1 MSGAAR
7 AGGDRMNSTSEM
19 QKQIDDFCKALIEM
33 AKRMIEAVRPLI
45 DLFKKFVI
53 YISNYPNKRMVYLA
67 LYAKKERVRQKNRN
81 RIINDIL
88 KEW

>member
-1 MSGAAR
+1 
-7 AGGDRMNSTSEM
+7 MNPTSEM
-19 QKQIDDFCKALIEM
+19 QKRLEDFCKAVSEM
-33 AKRMIEAVRPLI
+33 VKKMIEAIRPLI

-81 RIINDIL
+81 RIINDLL

>member
-1 MSGAAR
+1 MDLTG
-7 AGGDRMNSTSEM
+7 EM
-19 QKQIDDFCKALIEM
+19 QKQLEDFCKAVPEM
-33 AKRMIEAVRPLI
+33 VKKVIEAMQPLV
-45 DLFKKFVI
+45 DLFIKFVI